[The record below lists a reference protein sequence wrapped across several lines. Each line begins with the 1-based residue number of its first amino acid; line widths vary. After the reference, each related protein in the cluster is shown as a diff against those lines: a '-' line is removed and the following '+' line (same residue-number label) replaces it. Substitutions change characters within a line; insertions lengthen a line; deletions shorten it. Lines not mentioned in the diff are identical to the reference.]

1 MQIDVPIRAILA
13 YSDFLMPTGASVRI
27 SVTASLGYCVLRLLA
42 SILLDL
48 SKPTVLDCMRQGVTV
63 VLASWG
69 WGLQAKGVLL
79 DCRPVSPHERVMCSG
94 EYREREGLPGR

>member
-1 MQIDVPIRAILA
+1 MARTPVQIDVPIRAILA
-13 YSDFLMPTGASVRI
+13 YSDFLMPPTGASVRI
-27 SVTASLGYCVLRLLA
+27 SVTASLGYCVLRPLA

-69 WGLQAKGVLL
+69 LQARRS
-79 DCRPVSPHERVMCSG
+79 C
-94 EYREREGLPGR
+94 